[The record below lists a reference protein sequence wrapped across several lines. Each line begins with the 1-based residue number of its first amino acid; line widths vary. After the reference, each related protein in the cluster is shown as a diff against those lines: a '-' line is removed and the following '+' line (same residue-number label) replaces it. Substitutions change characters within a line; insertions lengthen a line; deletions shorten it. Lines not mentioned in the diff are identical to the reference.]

1 MNKHLGHLPS
11 HTRMLMYGHHHASG
25 GASNTM
31 SGNTPIYKKGGNTH
45 KRRSHHA
52 DGDLTGVNP
61 ITGTR
66 SPDILERKRGGRAC
80 HAEGD
85 VVATPLKKGGKPAH
99 RRRKKAEGDS
109 ISPWKSNAVLSN
121 LASRFPMG
129 AFNAL
134 PGSMKG
140 AYADGGSTPDKLKR
154 GGKPHHKHRK
164 HHADG
169 GLEEHEDQDRMKR
182 GGLKKK
188 KVRREHHN
196 FGDDVLG
203 FLKDAGGMA
212 LQTAPMWLP
221 ALLAE
226 GGSANQKLAAG
237 GVGKMRKGMLSKSGK
252 VLNPIHARMYNP
264 R

>member
-1 MNKHLGHLPS
+1 MNKQHGHLPS

-31 SGNTPIYKKGGNTH
+31 SGNTPIYKKGGTTH

-61 ITGTR
+61 ITGSR

-85 VVATPLKKGGKPAH
+85 IVATPLKKGGKTRHH
-99 RRRKKAEGDS
+99 RRRKAEGDS
-109 ISPWKSNAVLSN
+109 IMDAGPWKSNAVLSGI
-121 LASRFPMG
+121 ASRFPKG
-129 AFNAL
+129 AFNAM

-140 AYADGGSTPDKLKR
+140 AYAKGGSTEALKH
-154 GGKPHHKHRK
+154 GGKAHHKRRK
-164 HHADG
+164 HHDEGDEVETMSHG
-169 GLEEHEDQDRMKR
+169 GR
-182 GGLKKK
+182 KKK

-226 GGSANQKLAAG
+226 GGSASPKLAAG

-252 VLNPIHARMYNP
+252 ILHPIHARMYNP